1 MSQRKSLDRF
11 LLKKRGRAIG
21 EIKLIRSGIEETG
34 IKSTNGDQTGHDPL
48 KKGSVTIG
56 NIKLIRSRIEGT
68 EIKSAKGDQIGYDPL
83 SRIPSLDPVPPV
95 RTWVHE
101 LPATSGDAND
111 FEKL

>member
-21 EIKLIRSGIEETG
+21 EIKLIRSEIEETG

-56 NIKLIRSRIEGT
+56 NIKLIRSRIEGK
-68 EIKSAKGDQIGYDPL
+68 EVKSAKGDQIGHDPL
-83 SRIPSLDPVPPV
+83 RRIPSLDPVLPV
-95 RTWVHE
+95 RIWVHE

-111 FEKL
+111 FKKL

>member
-1 MSQRKSLDRF
+1 MSRRKSSNRF

-34 IKSTNGDQTGHDPL
+34 IKSTNGDQTG
-48 KKGSVTIG
+48 
-56 NIKLIRSRIEGT
+56 
-68 EIKSAKGDQIGYDPL
+68 YDPL
-83 SRIPSLDPVPPV
+83 SRIPSLDPVSPV

-111 FEKL
+111 FKKL